1 MIHLILF
8 SGLIYL
14 NSAQTLP
21 TLTDYPCSVSS
32 DCDTVPNTDLFGS
45 DLSSIPGGP
54 DLTNL
59 ANENVSCSTTL
70 GYCTG

>member
-1 MIHLILF
+1 MIYVILF

-14 NSAQTLP
+14 NSGQIP
-21 TLTDYPCSVSS
+21 TLTDYPCSANS
-32 DCDTVPNTDLFGS
+32 DCDTVPVGLFGS
-45 DLSSIPGGP
+45 DVGLILPGGP

-59 ANENVSCSTTL
+59 ADEVANCSTKL